1 MYTLNKSKNTIKE
14 YKMSPSVYIDMLYLK
29 IHLNYNNTTTQS
41 TLKNIQD
48 ERTINRSK
56 ERIQLNKNING

>member
-1 MYTLNKSKNTIKE
+1 
-14 YKMSPSVYIDMLYLK
+14 MSPSVYIDMLYLK

>member
-1 MYTLNKSKNTIKE
+1 
-14 YKMSPSVYIDMLYLK
+14 MLYLK